1 MLPASLSQ
9 AEWTPCRSGL
19 NVGLAVAVGSGV
31 DVGVGV
37 GVGGSGVGVSVGMGL
52 GVRVRAGAGRGV
64 SVGVGVGACVGGGIY
79 TCVGVGDAGVGEKG
93 TSKNSLEVSVGR
105 RTVGL
110 DVGLAVGVAVEEG
123 VAVGVWVWVGV
134 IVTVT
139 VGVAVAVGAFPALI
153 PSTTRTTVT
162 RDMMATA
169 AIATQIRRSIRR
181 LAVPIQGSNMVAA
194 GGFTSIPV
202 PPSEDAGLSAFILD
216 RGESNSASC
225 ISATF

>member
-1 MLPASLSQ
+1 ML
-9 AEWTPCRSGL
+9 SGL
-19 NVGLAVAVGSGV
+19 SVDIGSSVGLGSGV
-31 DVGVGV
+31 DVGTGV
-37 GVGGSGVGVSVGMGL
+37 GAGGSDVGTSVGTGL

-64 SVGVGVGACVGGGIY
+64 SVGIGVGVCVGDGGIY
-79 TCVGVGDAGVGEKG
+79 TRVGVGDAGVRIEGI
-93 TSKNSLEVSVGR
+93 SINSSGVSVGR

-110 DVGLAVGVAVEEG
+110 DVGLAVGLAVGVAVEEG

-139 VGVAVAVGAFPALI
+139 VGVAVAVGTFPALI
-153 PSTTRTTVT
+153 PSVTRTTVT
-162 RDMMATA
+162 RDMMTTA

-181 LAVPIQGSNMVAA
+181 LAAPIQGSNMVAA